1 MLSELMRLV
10 GKNFLMLG
18 VTQLGFSLLELAG
31 VPLFVEGFLALRTF
45 LTGVLDHSK
54 LGFVS
59 AI

>member
-10 GKNFLMLG
+10 EKNCLILG
-18 VTQLGFSLLELAG
+18 VTQLGFVLELAG
-31 VPLFVEGFLALRTF
+31 VALFVEGFLAFAIF
-45 LTGVLDHSK
+45 LAGVLVFGK